1 MSFRL
6 VESGWDEVLDYALR
20 SDNSS
25 LRIICPFIK
34 RRAAER
40 LLRRGSPK
48 QFQVITRFSLQD
60 FAEGVSDI
68 SALRFLLENGA
79 QIRGVRNL
87 HAKLYLFGE
96 SRVILTS
103 ANLTE
108 AALLRNHEFGF
119 VAQDLGIVDQCRQYF
134 DGLWVRSGQTLPVA
148 RLAEW
153 EGELARHLVIGA
165 PPSQMTRLGD
175 QGVEAGYLP
184 EPILPSAWTGEV
196 GQSFV
201 KFFGSSQNRAARSME
216 VFTEVTNS
224 GCHWAC
230 TYPYGKRP
238 RQVRDGAVMFMG
250 RLVKDPDD
258 ILIYGRAI
266 GVPHEP
272 GRDDATAED
281 IRLRDWK
288 EKYPHYIR
296 VHHAEFIGGKLAN
309 GVSLNEM
316 MAALASNAFVSTQE
330 HAGRGAGNTN
340 PRSAYM
346 RQAAVELAPHGF
358 RWIQEKLEQAYTRH
372 GKLAPALLEG
382 LDWPATLSDA
392 AAGKQ

>member
-1 MSFRL
+1 
-6 VESGWDEVLDYALR
+6 
-20 SDNSS
+20 
-25 LRIICPFIK
+25 
-34 RRAAER
+34 
-40 LLRRGSPK
+40 
-48 QFQVITRFSLQD
+48 
-60 FAEGVSDI
+60 
-68 SALRFLLENGA
+68 
-79 QIRGVRNL
+79 
-87 HAKLYLFGE
+87 
-96 SRVILTS
+96 
-103 ANLTE
+103 
-108 AALLRNHEFGF
+108 
-119 VAQDLGIVDQCRQYF
+119 
-134 DGLWVRSGQTLPVA
+134 
-148 RLAEW
+148 
-153 EGELARHLVIGA
+153 
-165 PPSQMTRLGD
+165 
-175 QGVEAGYLP
+175 
-184 EPILPSAWTGEV
+184 
-196 GQSFV
+196 
-201 KFFGSSQNRAARSME
+201 ME

-296 VHHAEFIGGKLAN
+296 VHHAEFVGGNLAN

-330 HAGRGAGNTN
+330 HAGKGAGNTN

-358 RWIQEKLEQAYTRH
+358 RWIQEKLEHAYARH
-372 GKLAPALLEG
+372 GKLAPAVLER